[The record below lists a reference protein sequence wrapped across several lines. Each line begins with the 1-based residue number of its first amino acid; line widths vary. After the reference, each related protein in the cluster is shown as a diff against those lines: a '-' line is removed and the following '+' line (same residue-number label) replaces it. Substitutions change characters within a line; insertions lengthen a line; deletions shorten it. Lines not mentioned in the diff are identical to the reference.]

1 MGFICDNTLL
11 TSFIRN
17 KLLKIVVYKNWDD
30 KFNIKWYLPIRY
42 KQIKHLLEKVTT
54 IEVELQYSMTDNRYN
69 GMVADFDE
77 WVIQVANK
85 QFKSEESNPKPK
97 EIITIKELTKKKNK
111 WKFC

>member
-1 MGFICDNTLL
+1 M
-11 TSFIRN
+11 
-17 KLLKIVVYKNWDD
+17 KIVVYKNWDD